1 MTSSPLLKSL
11 LAGLRRKRVRE
22 GNSGDC
28 CGFEER
34 GGWKRELREWEE
46 RGSRRK
52 EAKEK
57 GESFRVEERSRR
69 ISEEEVGGGQGGGS
83 EEPKKKKRG
92 GEGLCSFEKATS
104 MVGTVARPLSVEQR
118 CEWESIEPA
127 SYRQLADRSFFVLD
141 AGQIDAARALRHDA
155 IFLHTTSKRLEAL
168 EQASQLLFQGRSRSS
183 LIPYPSTLLP
193 RQISDLR
200 FASSLIQ
207 PTTPILKRTSPLPS
221 STCPNNIS
229 SARSAESKTL

>member
-57 GESFRVEERSRR
+57 DESFRVEERSRR
-69 ISEEEVGGGQGGGS
+69 ISEEEVGGGHGGGS
-83 EEPKKKKRG
+83 EESKKKKRG

-118 CEWESIEPA
+118 C
-127 SYRQLADRSFFVLD
+127 
-141 AGQIDAARALRHDA
+141 QIDAARALRHDA

-168 EQASQLLFQGRSRSS
+168 EQASQLLFQAYNSHPQTHLS
-183 LIPYPSTLLP
+183 
-193 RQISDLR
+193 
-200 FASSLIQ
+200 
-207 PTTPILKRTSPLPS
+207 SPLLDLSEQHLFSAVSRVQDALKKAIDGAVWVRYADPESLRTPLESLGMMVILSDDLMHVTS
-221 STCPNNIS
+221 SP
-229 SARSAESKTL
+229 ARRT